1 MKNIYSLVDECG
13 SSSERSGLYEFLAV
27 SYDISD
33 LAKKISAAKNAK
45 INILNLKK
53 IGNSS
58 II

>member
-1 MKNIYSLVDECG
+1 MKKINSLVDECG
-13 SSSERSGLYEFLAV
+13 SSEYSKLYEFLAV

-33 LAKKISAAKNAK
+33 LAKKIYAAKNAK